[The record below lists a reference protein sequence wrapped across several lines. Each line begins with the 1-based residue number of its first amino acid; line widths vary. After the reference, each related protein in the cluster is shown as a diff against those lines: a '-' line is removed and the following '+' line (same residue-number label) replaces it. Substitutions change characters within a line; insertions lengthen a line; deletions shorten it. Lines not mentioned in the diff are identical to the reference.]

1 MSTLKASPGEWKAFP
16 KPIIQYSYG
25 KANVRGHDP
34 DRWVLKSEIDHPSG
48 NVSTTALHFAEI
60 HRCGQ
65 MSDEELRANAH
76 LIAAAPCMAGAL
88 EEAKSA
94 LIKIR
99 ECSIVGA
106 SEGYSK
112 PELWGEA
119 LYKSHGDVEA
129 ALRKIDTALARA
141 RGETSK

>member
-1 MSTLKASPGEWKAFP
+1 MSALKATKGPWVIGLRHQNKIPIHHEDLSPGAISSPLALVTARVTWLDEAC
-16 KPIIQYSYG
+16 
-25 KANVRGHDP
+25 AN
-34 DRWVLKSEIDHPSG
+34 S
-48 NVSTTALHFAEI
+48 
-60 HRCGQ
+60 
-65 MSDEELRANAH
+65 H

-99 ECSIVGA
+99 ECSMAGA